1 MARILIMDDDP
12 NIHQILSAYLE
23 RDGHVVDRAM
33 DGRAGLQLEPAADVL
48 IVDWMMP
55 GISGVQVI
63 ETLRTQGCMKPVM
76 LLTARGDEG
85 DKLQGLD
92 VGADDYVVK
101 PFSPR
106 EVTARVR
113 ALIRRA
119 GIQDELTCGTLTVR
133 RQSHQVWLEGREV
146 PLSKLEFDLLSA
158 FLSTPGM
165 VWTRERLLS
174 RVWGSDFPEMD
185 RVVDVHVKN
194 LRKKLQDDPENSTF
208 IETVR
213 GVGYRLKEQG

>member
-1 MARILIMDDDP
+1 MPRILIMDDDP
-12 NIHQILSAYLE
+12 NIHQILSAYLQQ
-23 RDGHVVDRAM
+23 DGHTVLRAL
-33 DGRAGLQLEPAADVL
+33 DGTAGLDLEAEADVL

-55 GISGVQVI
+55 GISGLRVI
-63 ETLRTQGCMKPVM
+63 EVLRSQGCLKPIL
-76 LLTARGDEG
+76 LLTARSEEG

-92 VGADDYVVK
+92 AGADDYVVK

-113 ALIRRA
+113 ALVRRA
-119 GIQDELTCGTLTVR
+119 GIQEAITFGTLTVKPL
-133 RQSHQVWLEGREV
+133 SHQVWLQGEEV

-194 LRKKLQDDPENSTF
+194 LRKKLSDDPERPTF

-213 GVGYRLKEQG
+213 GVGYRLREQG

>member
-12 NIHQILSAYLE
+12 NIHHILSAYLV
-23 RDGHVVDRAM
+23 RDGHTVLQAM
-33 DGRAGLQLEPAADVL
+33 DGTIGLQLEGEADVL
-48 IVDWMMP
+48 IIDWMMP
-55 GISGVQVI
+55 GVSGVQVI
-63 ETLRTQGCMKPVM
+63 EHLRTQGCVKPVL
-76 LLTARGDEG
+76 LLTARSDEG

-92 VGADDYVVK
+92 LGADDYVVK

-106 EVTARVR
+106 EVTARIR

-119 GIQDELTCGTLTVR
+119 GIKDEITCGTLTVKP
-133 RQSHQVWLEGREV
+133 QSHQVWVEGREV
-146 PLSKLEFDLLSA
+146 SLSKLEFDLLLA

-165 VWTRERLLS
+165 VWSRERLLS

-194 LRKKLQDDPENSTF
+194 LRRKLQDDPENPTF

-213 GVGYRLKEQG
+213 GVGYRLREQE